1 MRSTSPASLGIV
13 CFRRRGPER
22 VNEALVRDFEA
33 SGQGVVASTR
43 IDVEQ
48 VVDFFAARTGQPASS
63 SR

>member
-1 MRSTSPASLGIV
+1 
-13 CFRRRGPER
+13 